1 MTLKKELNLPWFV
14 RGDIDGFFG
23 LIVDNLVQLVVVSG
37 ILTGIYHMPAEIVYG
52 RIFPGA
58 ALSVLAGNLYY
69 AWQARRLALRE
80 NRSDVCALP
89 YGINTPSMYAFLFL
103 IIGPVWAA
111 NRETLGEREA
121 AILAWHVCL
130 AAALGSGILEMAGA
144 FIGDRVRRVTPR
156 AALLATLSGVAVS
169 LISMPFVI
177 HMFGNPLLSFL
188 PLGIILASYFSHQR
202 FPLGL
207 PGGLVAVIA
216 GTALAWAGGMMDPAA
231 LAASFEGI
239 GLHLPSFQAA
249 DIVRDM
255 DLGALVT
262 ALPIIVPMGLMN
274 ALGTLQNIESAAAAG
289 DSFTVPDTMAVNG
302 AGTIVGA
309 LFGSCFPTTVY
320 IGHPGWKALG
330 ARHGYSILNGVVLTV
345 LVLSGAI
352 GVLVNLVPPEAGY
365 PILLYIGLLLCAQ
378 AFQTT
383 EKRHFPAVVIG
394 LLPAIASWGLL
405 LIGSALTVVTGGVFG
420 EEMIGK
426 FRESL
431 DFDLRGLMNMAGGFL
446 FSSMLL
452 TSITVYF
459 IDRDF
464 RRVALWCLWAA
475 LFAYFGL
482 IHSGEIVAGQFTD
495 KVGPGAAWRF
505 SIGYIMIALFA
516 GVFLARWK
524 NGVKHKEAGD
534 G

>member
-1 MTLKKELNLPWFV
+1 MQESRLPWFV

-37 ILTGIYHMPAEIVYG
+37 ILTGIYKMPAEIVYG

-69 AWQARRLALRE
+69 ARQARRLARRE
-80 NRSDVCALP
+80 GRTDVCALP
-89 YGINTPSMYAFLFL
+89 YGINTPSLYAFLFL

-111 NRETLGEREA
+111 NREALGDSA
-121 AILAWHVCL
+121 AAVLAWHVCL
-130 AAALGSGILEMAGA
+130 AASLLSGLIELAGS

-177 HMFGNPLLSFL
+177 HLFGNPLLSFL
-188 PLGIILASYFSHQR
+188 PLGIILASYFSHVR
-202 FPLGL
+202 FPFGI
-207 PGGLVAVIA
+207 PGGLLAVIA
-216 GTALAWAGGMMDPAA
+216 GTALAWAGGMMDPGA
-231 LAASFEGI
+231 LVASFGHF
-239 GLHLPSFQAA
+239 GLYLPEFHLA
-249 DIVRDM
+249 DMIRDM
-255 DLGALVT
+255 DLAALVT
-262 ALPIIVPMGLMN
+262 ALPVIVPMGLMN
-274 ALGTLQNIESAAAAG
+274 ALGTLQNIESASAAG
-289 DSFTVPDTMAVNG
+289 DSYTVPDTMAVNG

-330 ARHGYSILNGVVLTV
+330 ARHGYSILNGVVITA
-345 LVLSGAI
+345 LVFSGAI
-352 GVLVNLVPPEAGY
+352 GVLVSLVPPEAGY

-405 LIGSALTVVTGGVFG
+405 LIGSALTVSTGGGFG
-420 EEMIGK
+420 PEMIDR
-426 FRESL
+426 FRETL
-431 DFDLRGLMNMAGGFL
+431 DFNLSGLMNLAGGFL
-446 FSSMLL
+446 FSSMFL

-464 RRVALWCLWAA
+464 RRVAVWCLWAA
-475 LFAYFGL
+475 GFAFFGL
-482 IHSGEIVAGQFTD
+482 IHSGVIVSGQFTD

-524 NGVKHKEAGD
+524 DRIKPGE
-534 G
+534 